1 MKASTRLQRLITD
14 ALSHSMPVHTML
26 RIARQVIQNYD
37 LYENSGFPPNIPI
50 PSIDAAR
57 QIAID
62 MINEDLVVK
71 FVEILID
78 VYENGL
84 MGRKITVRYL
94 PQILKE
100 LESSG
105 LIYDDE
111 YKMFV
116 EKSDMKR
123 TIGWGVLQENNIYD
137 LSFISL
143 DIVNNSELVRKYPKN
158 QIALAYSDIRE
169 IFKYHVE
176 KRNGRIWEWE
186 GDGGFAAFYLQD
198 KNIKAV
204 LSGIDILLELFL
216 YNLLHCE
223 LDEAIH
229 IRLAVHTGPCHFT
242 YNIQSLQSDT
252 LDKLMELE
260 AKYTPPD
267 NLVIS
272 SGVYFDM
279 GSKLEHF
286 FRPVP
291 IAGGNFV
298 YRYSLEWEK

>member
-123 TIGWGVLQENNIYD
+123 TIGWGVLQENNVYD

-176 KRNGRIWEWE
+176 KRNGRIWEW
-186 GDGGFAAFYLQD
+186 
-198 KNIKAV
+198 
-204 LSGIDILLELFL
+204 
-216 YNLLHCE
+216 
-223 LDEAIH
+223 
-229 IRLAVHTGPCHFT
+229 
-242 YNIQSLQSDT
+242 
-252 LDKLMELE
+252 
-260 AKYTPPD
+260 
-267 NLVIS
+267 
-272 SGVYFDM
+272 
-279 GSKLEHF
+279 
-286 FRPVP
+286 
-291 IAGGNFV
+291 
-298 YRYSLEWEK
+298 